1 MFKKLQN
8 SVFDKNKLLST
19 KINKRRANKTPS
31 KIVFPNRTNLTF
43 ANIIVN
49 MSSTPSISSIDN
61 WNNSY
66 FTTELYNSFFLS
78 KSKNDISNYKGINHT
93 KDNHSKILSIILN
106 GIISLKSN
114 EFLTYSIKLIEIM
127 AFLRDNLDKNNKFMD
142 PNKEINKELLM
153 LIYQTYFQI
162 FSNDSIISIILKN
175 DLRNNMIIFQNYHLI
190 YIFYIITGIVYIHY
204 NLKEENKPFYTFL
217 KQFLKNEKCNDSK
230 CTLCNQINLVEKS
243 LLDLNAQN
251 QKRSVIK
258 ILGKYE
264 KKPNNINNN
273 VNNLNK
279 VYYRRQNKKY
289 SIINNSNDN
298 IIRKKNIIIEN
309 NNNKEKSFNKNIFKD
324 KIEKM
329 YDSHVINNYRNCKK
343 ILDIKKCKN
352 DINVNKK
359 KVFYSQIIKANELE
373 KKQFFNDSYSP
384 KEKSNSKNKYQI
396 QKTDKNLLDN
406 THNILNYHEKYDYN
420 LNDKKYFTEI
430 NDNRN
435 KRKIKDGEHSNL
447 IDEIKIKLYKNN
459 KPIKKAE
466 TNFDNIKNKT
476 IDKIENTTINTTSN
490 ISSNKKLIQ
499 INRKDLFCKNK
510 KIKINV
516 STEIKNKKD
525 KNQINVD
532 KIDKIDNIDKKEYM
546 EISFN
551 LNKASN
557 MIKENINAIEQDI
570 RNFKDHNNYIKQQ
583 LYCLTK
589 KQ

>member
-1 MFKKLQN
+1 M
-8 SVFDKNKLLST
+8 
-19 KINKRRANKTPS
+19 
-31 KIVFPNRTNLTF
+31 
-43 ANIIVN
+43 
-49 MSSTPSISSIDN
+49 
-61 WNNSY
+61 
-66 FTTELYNSFFLS
+66 
-78 KSKNDISNYKGINHT
+78 
-93 KDNHSKILSIILN
+93 
-106 GIISLKSN
+106 
-114 EFLTYSIKLIEIM
+114 
-127 AFLRDNLDKNNKFMD
+127 
-142 PNKEINKELLM
+142 
-153 LIYQTYFQI
+153 
-162 FSNDSIISIILKN
+162 
-175 DLRNNMIIFQNYHLI
+175 
-190 YIFYIITGIVYIHY
+190 
-204 NLKEENKPFYTFL
+204 
-217 KQFLKNEKCNDSK
+217 
-230 CTLCNQINLVEKS
+230 
-243 LLDLNAQN
+243 
-251 QKRSVIK
+251 
-258 ILGKYE
+258 
-264 KKPNNINNN
+264 
-273 VNNLNK
+273 
-279 VYYRRQNKKY
+279 
-289 SIINNSNDN
+289 
-298 IIRKKNIIIEN
+298 
-309 NNNKEKSFNKNIFKD
+309 FKD